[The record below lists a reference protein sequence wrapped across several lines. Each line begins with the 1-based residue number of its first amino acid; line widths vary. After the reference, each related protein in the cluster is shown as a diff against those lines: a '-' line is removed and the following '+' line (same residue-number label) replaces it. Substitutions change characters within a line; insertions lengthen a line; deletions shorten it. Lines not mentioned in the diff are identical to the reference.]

1 MDKRDVLVSD
11 IRVTAIGENGQYIFD
26 WVDQEEGKVEFL
38 PSESD
43 YDDFDEEVER
53 ALNQN
58 GVYVEQEQTKQSS
71 QTESQSQESKKV
83 EETGDDG
90 GGAFEPVGSA
100 EETSTG
106 TSTNKSTNTS
116 TSTPTE
122 AYGESSSGTQNA
134 TGGTDDEGTETH
146 SFIVRMSD
154 ASERREVIRELQS
167 ENAKNKMELTGPYK
181 VTYEVQSSGELS
193 LVRVEDLGIGSEVE
207 GE

>member
-43 YDDFDEEVER
+43 YDDFDEGVEK

-71 QTESQSQESKKV
+71 QTEPQIQESRKV
-83 EETGDDG
+83 EGTGDDG
-90 GGAFEPVGSA
+90 GSAFEPVGPA

-106 TSTNKSTNTS
+106 TSTSPS
-116 TSTPTE
+116 TSKSAET
-122 AYGESSSGTQNA
+122 YGESSKGTQNT
-134 TGGTDDEGTETH
+134 TGGTDDKRKETH
-146 SFIVRMSD
+146 SFTVRMSD
-154 ASERREVIRELQS
+154 ASERRDVIRELQS
-167 ENAKNKMELTGPYK
+167 EDAKNKMELTGPYK
-181 VTYEVQSSGELS
+181 VTYKVQSSGELS
-193 LVRVEDLGIGSEVE
+193 LVKVEDLGIGSEVE
-207 GE
+207 DK